1 MNLKDFFK
9 IKGAGALNTIYKG
22 ELVKND
28 ETYLKR
34 LIKQYENFILIS
46 GSFEAKKWKRFP
58 RIEPGDY
65 FYMSDT
71 YYDAVIFKPKM
82 DIYLLGFGSMNQYE
96 KKEFKLFFKYNYEQ

>member
-1 MNLKDFFK
+1 VNLKEFFK
-9 IKGAGALNTIYKG
+9 IKGAFGLNTIYKG

-58 RIEPGDY
+58 RIDPEEY

-71 YYDAVIFKPKM
+71 YYDAVIFKPKI
-82 DIYLLGFGSMNQYE
+82 DIYFLGFGSMNQYE